1 MFIVTKSM
9 IMCKIVLDLI
19 VDIIWLIS
27 WQLSLISIKS

>member
-19 VDIIWLIS
+19 VDIIRLIS